1 VTAGKYRR
9 WFHLW
14 AVKRLEPFL
23 IVEEV
28 FLTQRHLN
36 PREDRD
42 PRSAVIAFFGPIGI
56 VLCFAREKTVES

>member
-1 VTAGKYRR
+1 MTAGKYRR

-36 PREDRD
+36 PLEDRE
-42 PRSAVIAFFGPIGI
+42 PRNALIAFSGPIGI
-56 VLCFAREKTVES
+56 VLCPARERTVES